1 MDRNIEEYINQVL
14 DYMVVDDRMKDRV
27 WKDLYSHIAEAY
39 EGSTID
45 TIIEKMGTPEEVA
58 KEFMDSIYE
67 DKEQV
72 IDRLVKE
79 RDKYRDYSKGYYE
92 YKSKTTLFGL
102 PLVHINTRSHRM
114 VKSHKHSFTP
124 RVAKGIIAI
133 GDISI
138 GVISLGGIAMGGLSL
153 GGLSVGLLALG
164 GAALGLLSLGGVAIG
179 ILACGGLAAG
189 FMSMGGAA
197 IGNVAIGGYARGTV
211 AIGERAHGQYVL
223 QNSNISSQ
231 ETLNL
236 IKNAYP
242 RLSDWLVKILK
253 FFTFIN

>member
-14 DYMVVDDRMKDRV
+14 DYMVVDDRMRDRV

-79 RDKYRDYSKGYYE
+79 RDKYRKYSKDYYE

-102 PLVHINTRSHRM
+102 PLVHINTKNHRM
-114 VKSHKHSFTP
+114 VNHRRHFFTP

-133 GDISI
+133 GDVSI
-138 GVISLGGIAMGGLSL
+138 GIISLGGIAVGGFAL
-153 GGLSVGLLALG
+153 GGLSAGLLALG
-164 GAALGLLSLGGVAIG
+164 GVALGLFSFGGAAIG
-179 ILACGGLAAG
+179 ILACGGIAVG
-189 FMSMGGAA
+189 FVSMGGAV
-197 IGNVAIGGYARGTV
+197 IGNIAIGGYARGIV
-211 AIGERAHGQYVL
+211 AIGEQAHGQYAL

-231 ETLNL
+231 EAFDL
-236 IKNAYP
+236 IKTAYP
-242 RLSDWLVKILK
+242 RLSDWLEKILK
-253 FFTFIN
+253 FFTFIK

>member
-1 MDRNIEEYINQVL
+1 MDKNIEEYINQVL

-45 TIIEKMGTPEEVA
+45 TITEKMGTPEEVA

-79 RDKYRDYSKGYYE
+79 RDKYREYSKDYYE

-114 VKSHKHSFTP
+114 VKSHRYSFKP
-124 RVAKGIIAI
+124 RVAKGIIAM
-133 GDISI
+133 GDVAI
-138 GVISLGGIAMGGLSL
+138 GVISLGGIAIGGLSL

-164 GAALGLLSLGGVAIG
+164 GAALGLFSLGGVAVG
-179 ILACGGLAAG
+179 ILALGGLTAG
-189 FMSMGGAA
+189 FMAIGGAA
-197 IGNVAIGGYARGTV
+197 FGNIAIGGYARGIV
-211 AIGERAHGQYVL
+211 AMGEQVHGQYVL
-223 QNSNISSQ
+223 SKSNILPQ
-231 ETLNL
+231 EAFNL
-236 IKNAYP
+236 IKIAYP
-242 RLSDWLVKILK
+242 WLGDWLIKISK
-253 FFTFIN
+253 FFTFY